1 MRKTRRRVERK
12 RQEDRE
18 RERKRERPAT
28 RRPIREKKKGSMAG
42 CEPEWAA
49 EDAKGRRKRVNRERK
64 KKERRTEK
72 KETDRR
78 IDEQKRI
85 GGSEKSDAGIA
96 EKSTTREPFASIA
109 NI

>member
-1 MRKTRRRVERK
+1 MNAKDK
-12 RQEDRE
+12 RIEKE
-18 RERKRERPAT
+18 KERERPAT
-28 RRPIREKKKGSMAG
+28 RRPIREKKKGSMVG

-49 EDAKGRRKRVNRERK
+49 ENAKGRRKRVNREREK

-72 KETDRR
+72 KETGRR